1 LKICKSFQKY
11 TLKFKLFIESFN
23 FYNVYHFIIETQSLG
38 QANNSNKIET
48 HKQIN
53 EQFFSK
59 NNNFTSLVNDIY
71 NSSHFHKTISYKSYE
86 CEQQPNNRFNEYPL
100 KKSALIT
107 EEQESNFNNNR
118 RRRTAFTSE
127 QLLELEREF
136 HLKKYL
142 SLTERA
148 QLANTLGLS
157 ESQVKIWFQ
166 S

>member
-1 LKICKSFQKY
+1 M
-11 TLKFKLFIESFN
+11 
-23 FYNVYHFIIETQSLG
+23 
-38 QANNSNKIET
+38 
-48 HKQIN
+48 N
-53 EQFFSK
+53 EQIFSK

-71 NSSHFHKTISYKSYE
+71 NSSHFHKSISYKSYE

-100 KKSALIT
+100 KKSTLIT
-107 EEQESNFNNNR
+107 EELEESNLNNNR

-148 QLANTLGLS
+148 HLANTLGLS